1 MSKSRSVALIVIGAL
16 SIASAAE
23 AETAAKAK
31 AGGTVVLQVTNS
43 RKVGLKELD
52 VTPKGLFLPSKV
64 LGALASGK
72 KATAKVPTAKGDCIF
87 DIRGTYDDG
96 STTESLG
103 VDVCKDQNVNL
114 LD

>member
-1 MSKSRSVALIVIGAL
+1 MALIVIGAA
-16 SIASAAE
+16 SIAAAE

-31 AGGTVVLQVTNS
+31 AGGAVVLQVTNS

-52 VTPKGLFLPSKV
+52 VTAQGQFLPIKI
-64 LGALASGK
+64 LGALGSGK
-72 KATAKVPTAKGDCIF
+72 KATAKVSTAKGDCVF

-96 STTESLG
+96 SKTESLG

>member
-1 MSKSRSVALIVIGAL
+1 MSNLRGMALIVIGAA
-16 SIASAAE
+16 SIATAAE
-23 AETAAKAK
+23 AETAAKA
-31 AGGTVVLQVTNS
+31 GGIVMLQVTNS

-52 VTPKGLFLPSKV
+52 VTAKGQFLPIKI

-72 KATAKVPTAKGDCIF
+72 KATAKVSTAKGDCVF

-96 STTESLG
+96 SKTESLG